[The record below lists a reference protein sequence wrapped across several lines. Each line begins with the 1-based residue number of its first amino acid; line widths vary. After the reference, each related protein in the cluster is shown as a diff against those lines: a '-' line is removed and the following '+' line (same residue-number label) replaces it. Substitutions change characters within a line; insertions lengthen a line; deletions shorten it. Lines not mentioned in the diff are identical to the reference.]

1 MELVFGHINP
11 PAEIEY
17 LDLRMLL
24 SRQLESLPPVLEGEA
39 HIAEVKAV
47 FVLFCPIHHIDPC
60 TVKMQG
66 GKEHPAFIL
75 LHGRGVFGL
84 GHTEFVSKRVHSN
97 RT

>member
-17 LDLRMLL
+17 LDLRILL
-24 SRQLESLPPVLEGEA
+24 SRQLESLPPVLEGKA

-47 FVLFCPIHHIDPC
+47 FVMFCPINHIDPC

-66 GKEHPAFIL
+66 GKEQPAFVL
-75 LHGRGVFGL
+75 LHRRGVFGL
-84 GHTEFVSKRVHSN
+84 WRAEHISKRVHSN